1 MKENEELIDRHQMKE
16 GISKQQKGDC
26 KIHKTFIVAAYHRS
40 ILIAVISYES
50 PKVSWSERCSGG
62 KKSEEK
68 DNPKPCLHFALETS
82 DDSQE
87 KEDMVDVLVN
97 VICPNLMET
106 TAKGYDCIL
115 SVRISWSPVNS
126 ASWVPLQIG
135 EHEFVE
141 GEIIIE
147 AIVEKSEVKQCGD
160 AWKIIHEACSSL
172 MGSLDTNRCIP
183 YNINAIYRYFGIS
196 AAYYILLQ
204 RLCYS
209 VNSIGSHVYKEHLI
223 LISNYMYNRS
233 TSQDVEQR
241 QRTSEEAQGTG
252 WSVDQQADVSETSWT
267 TPETRLKEAQAADGT
282 LEQY

>member
-26 KIHKTFIVAAYHRS
+26 KIHKTFTVAAYHRS

-126 ASWVPLQIG
+126 ASWVPLQFG

-183 YNINAIYRYFGIS
+183 YNINAIYKY
-196 AAYYILLQ
+196 L
-204 RLCYS
+204 
-209 VNSIGSHVYKEHLI
+209 GSHGGIQWEAD
-223 LISNYMYNRS
+223 NRS